1 MNKPKVLISIL
12 NWNKAEQT
20 LACVASL
27 MADINPAIADVTVLV
42 IDNGSKA
49 EEVVLLHEASAKSG
63 FALHAVPKNL
73 GFTGGHNVAI
83 QMAID
88 EQYDFIWLMNNDATV
103 NAGVLS
109 KLIKAMHSNPRC
121 GAVSPVIHD
130 LDGGETVTAC
140 VGTHDWKKRNC
151 QRIVSIPEARRI
163 QIEHPEAVWLVG
175 TAIFFRIEALKQ
187 VGPLDNDLFAYWD
200 DNDIGARLAAA
211 GWLSECVF
219 DVSVCHETRTI
230 ADHPPYVYYLFQRNE
245 MLFWHKN
252 TPAAYRR
259 LLWLKVLDTALFD
272 VNRLYRLGL
281 MTQGDAALLGVYDF
295 LRGRF
300 GAPELNRKSPF
311 MLRLICKI
319 SAWINEKKVIVPTVD
334 VPNRA

>member
-121 GAVSPVIHD
+121 GAVSPVRH
-130 LDGGETVTAC
+130 L
-140 VGTHDWKKRNC
+140 
-151 QRIVSIPEARRI
+151 VSIRCTDLSRFCSRWPAI
-163 QIEHPEAVWLVG
+163 IYQGDNL
-175 TAIFFRIEALKQ
+175 IFFL
-187 VGPLDNDLFAYWD
+187 
-200 DNDIGARLAAA
+200 
-211 GWLSECVF
+211 
-219 DVSVCHETRTI
+219 
-230 ADHPPYVYYLFQRNE
+230 
-245 MLFWHKN
+245 
-252 TPAAYRR
+252 
-259 LLWLKVLDTALFD
+259 
-272 VNRLYRLGL
+272 
-281 MTQGDAALLGVYDF
+281 
-295 LRGRF
+295 
-300 GAPELNRKSPF
+300 
-311 MLRLICKI
+311 
-319 SAWINEKKVIVPTVD
+319 VPTC
-334 VPNRA
+334 PFCETSKGGSCSAAPKASSQLRI